1 MERKVDEVYQ
11 ELLQM
16 LKVVIERDFQ
26 PYNLEEHLKTVLY
39 DLAYEA
45 VKQNWTGT
53 KLIFV
58 GVLWAVGLARHYAKK
73 YNKDF
78 GYYLDRILKK
88 GSIENYVLAFRRIK

>member
-39 DLAYEA
+39 DLAYKA
-45 VKQNWTGT
+45 VEENWTGT

-58 GVLWAVGLARHYAKK
+58 GVLWAVGLARHCAKR

-78 GYYLDRILKK
+78 CYYLDRTLKK